1 MDGLLKLSEDGKT
14 LLSVVDKDMNTLVVP
29 SGVRTIDKNALKDC
43 YSLYS
48 IYIPDSVTEIS
59 VDVLTS
65 CSFLQSIHV
74 DEDNPQYASE
84 RGSLYNKSKTKLIYC
99 LSGYIPDSVTEIGEF
114 AFFMHEY
121 TESFDVPDGVT
132 KIGNGAFWGCFELET
147 ISIPSSVT
155 EIGEV
160 VFSSCYKLQNI
171 RVAEDNPQYTSL
183 DGVLYNKDK
192 TKLLWFPSNYKER
205 HFSIPDSVTTITY
218 DAFDWDIS
226 IESIE
231 IPGSVTEFE
240 DESFTGCFKL
250 QNIHVAEDNPLYASV
265 DGVLYNKDKT
275 TLLRVPC
282 LYQETHF
289 VVPDGVTTIGKHAFY
304 HCNLIET
311 IVIPDS
317 VTTIEVYKL
326 FENCESLK
334 SVDVPGSV
342 TGVGRGLI
350 KVCSHIKDE

>member
-1 MDGLLKLSEDGKT
+1 MDDLLKLSEDGKT
-14 LLSVVDKDMNTLVVP
+14 LLSVTDKDIKELVIP
-29 SGVRTIDKNALKDC
+29 SGIHTIDKDALKDC
-43 YSLYS
+43 RKVRS
-48 IYIPDSVTEIS
+48 IYIPDSVTAIS
-59 VDVLTS
+59 VNALTS
-65 CSFLQSIHV
+65 CHILQSIHV
-74 DEDNPQYASE
+74 AEDNPQYASE
-84 RGSLYNKSKTKLIYC
+84 RGSLYNKSKTRLIYAM
-99 LSGYIPDSVTEIGEF
+99 SYYILDSVTEIGSF
-114 AFFMHEY
+114 AFFCDDVMD
-121 TESFDVPDGVT
+121 SFDVPDGVT

-160 VFSSCYKLQNI
+160 VFWSCHKLQNI
-171 RVAEDNPQYTSL
+171 RVAVDNPQYTSL

-205 HFSIPDSVTTITY
+205 HFSIPDGVTTITY
-218 DAFDWDIS
+218 DAFDWVEC

-240 DESFTGCFKL
+240 EYMFDVCTKL
-250 QNIHVAEDNPLYASV
+250 QYIHVAEDNPLYASV

-275 TLLRVPC
+275 TLIRVPR
-282 LYQETHF
+282 LYKETHF
-289 VVPDGVTTIGKHAFY
+289 VVPDGVTTIGKYAL
-304 HCNLIET
+304 CNCDLIET
-311 IVIPDS
+311 IVMPDS
-317 VTTIEVYKL
+317 VTTIVDYGFLECCK
-326 FENCESLK
+326 SLE